1 MKKTP
6 LCSILLAVVLTIF
19 IAGCTQQQPVTP
31 APTATPALT
40 TAATTVPTATQ
51 TTSPAGQAT
60 LIVAI
65 RDAPK
70 TTGIGTITHL
80 WLDISEVSVHRVAAN
95 ETVIDTD
102 DEISAEES
110 ADTGTAGWTVVVSQ
124 ATRVDLM
131 ELIGVSADIG
141 QAMADPGRYTQ
152 IRLKIDSGTITV
164 DNTTYNLTVP
174 GGVLKLNRGFV
185 LEPGK
190 TLRLTLD
197 FNVEKS
203 VIRTG
208 SGKYSLKPVIAVL
221 SETVSGIS
229 EEEQEQ
235 EQEQAQEQ
243 EREQAC
249 VQSGGNVTTRL
260 CCGSA
265 DDFPNL
271 CLIGPCGCAPASSH
285 QIRVCDCGSGKCFN
299 GTACAAV

>member
-6 LCSILLAVVLTIF
+6 LCIILLAVILTLF
-19 IAGCTQQQPVTP
+19 IAGCTQQQPGTP
-31 APTATPALT
+31 TPTATPALT
-40 TAATTVPTATQ
+40 TAATPSPTATVQ
-51 TTSPAGQAT
+51 SGQST

-80 WLDISEVSVHRVAAN
+80 WLNISEVSVHRVTTN

-221 SETVSGIS
+221 SETVSGAS
-229 EEEQEQ
+229 EQEQ
-235 EQEQAQEQ
+235 EQEQGE
-243 EREQAC
+243 EMEQAC
-249 VQSGGNVTTRL
+249 IQSGGNVTTRL

-271 CLIGPCGCAPASSH
+271 CLIGACGCAPASSH
-285 QIRVCDCGSGKCFN
+285 QVKVCDCGSGKCFN